1 MNPEVERYIEKGDKT
16 SINLSLRDGS
26 LVISRTSSSDP
37 DVLQEIRDNKDHIR
51 YELIKKKYNLSW
63 PPYGEATTE
72 EGQLPRLNELMGEE
86 MDREGYALFWS
97 DLYSDPIAF
106 HRDDVEADSV
116 PLDFIPYSES
126 ELAMQHEHLHKWK
139 LIHIAKK
146 KFRDPGGAQVTR
158 APAKR
163 MI

>member
-1 MNPEVERYIEKGDKT
+1 MNLIERAANEGID
-16 SINLSLRDGS
+16 LVLRDGN
-26 LVISRTSSSDP
+26 LVIRRTTRVESP
-37 DVLQEIRDNKDHIR
+37 ILQEIREHKDHVR

-72 EGQLPRLNELMGEE
+72 EGQIRGLDKLMGEE

-97 DLYSDPIAF
+97 DLYSDPIAL

-116 PLDFIPYSES
+116 PIDFVPYSES
-126 ELAMQHEHLHKWK
+126 ELAMMNLLAPETSKWK

-146 KFRDPGGAQVTR
+146 KLRGSQVTE
-158 APAKR
+158 APPMK
-163 MI
+163 ML

>member
-1 MNPEVERYIEKGDKT
+1 VNPEVERYIEKGEKT

-72 EGQLPRLNELMGEE
+72 EGQIRGLDELMGEE
-86 MDREGYALFWS
+86 MDREGYVLFWS
-97 DLYSDPIAF
+97 DLYSDPIAL

-116 PLDFIPYSES
+116 PIDFVPYSET
-126 ELAMQHEHLHKWK
+126 EMAMMNLLAPETSKWGRIHK
-139 LIHIAKK
+139 AKK
-146 KFRDPGGAQVTR
+146 KFRGAQVTQ
-158 APAKR
+158 APPMK
-163 MI
+163 ML